1 MHEPDNST
9 RQERALLEIA
19 RKLVRELNPQRTISV
34 SPASRLDRDL
44 GIDSLT
50 RAELLL
56 RIEQAFRVRLP
67 EHTLTQAE
75 TIADLLT
82 ALGRAAPPAAPPQ
95 THAVAA
101 AALPEVEAASKAR
114 TLTEA
119 LDWHA
124 AAHPDR
130 LHITFLADA
139 AQPVPLTY
147 GALAQEARRIAA
159 GLIARDV
166 NVGDRVAL
174 MLPTAIEFF
183 TSFFGVLYA
192 GAVPVPVYPP
202 LRLSQLEEH
211 VNRQAGILRNAGARL
226 LITTTRGQK
235 LATLLQ
241 PQVPTITAV
250 ESPAALA
257 AGPELRLPP
266 TDDERATALLQYTSG
281 STGDPKGVVLSHAN
295 LLANIRAIGRAMD
308 ASSRD
313 VFVSWL
319 PLYHDMGLIGAW
331 LATLYYG
338 APLYVMSPLTFLAH
352 PESWLWAIH
361 RYRATLS
368 AAPNF
373 AFETC
378 RTKIDDADIEG
389 LDLGSLRLVANGAEP
404 VSANSIRR
412 FTERFRAYGFR
423 PEAMTPAYGLAE
435 NTVGLTMPPLG
446 RGPRIDRVDRHT
458 LGSTGVAR
466 PAAPADASPFE
477 FVSCG
482 KPIPDHEV
490 RIVDAGG
497 REVADRVVG
506 RLEFRGPSA
515 TSGYFGNAAKTKELF
530 DGDWLDSGDQAYR
543 ADGEIFI
550 TGRIKDLVIRAGR
563 HIFPHEIEDAVA
575 EIPGIVKNGVA
586 LIGTGDRASGT
597 ERVVIV
603 AETTQEDS
611 SSRDRLREQAQAA
624 AVKVL
629 GAPADE
635 IVFVP
640 PDTIPKTASG
650 KIRRSTTRELYD
662 AGALGAPRSSVGQQ
676 RIRLFLAGLL
686 PRIRA
691 AVNLAGRTLY
701 AAWWWIIVAIAVVFG
716 WIAVMTLP
724 RPGAR
729 WTALRWLARA
739 GLTAAGIPLTLKH
752 PDRIPADNAILVFNH
767 ASYSDAFV
775 LAAALPGTP
784 VFAAKKEFADQ
795 ALIGSFLRR
804 LGVIFVE
811 RFDVAASLADAQAA
825 AGMAR
830 GRLLAFFPEGTF
842 TARRGLAPF
851 RLGAFKA
858 AAEAGLPVVPG
869 AISGTRDMLRADT
882 WWPRWTP
889 VRLEIGEPIAP
900 AGTDFNAI
908 VALRNRARAFIAE
921 RCGEPDLDEPAFDTE
936 AEAFWPGSRP
946 AE

>member
-9 RQERALLEIA
+9 RQERALLEIV
-19 RKLVRELNPQRTISV
+19 RKLVRELHPQRTVSV
-34 SPASRLDRDL
+34 SLASRLDRDL

-56 RIEQAFRVRLP
+56 RIEQAFRARLP

-75 TIADLLT
+75 TIADLLA
-82 ALGRAAPPAAPPQ
+82 ALGKAAPPLAPAPGR
-95 THAVAA
+95 AVTAV
-101 AALPEVEAASKAR
+101 ALPEVPAAANAR
-114 TLTEA
+114 SLTEA

-124 AAHPDR
+124 TAHADR
-130 LHITFLADA
+130 LHVTYLADGVEPA
-139 AQPVPLTY
+139 AMRY
-147 GALAQEARRIAA
+147 GELAREARRIAA
-159 GLIARDV
+159 GLIARDI

-174 MLPTAIEFF
+174 MLPTSLEFF
-183 TSFFGVLYA
+183 VSFFGILYA
-192 GAVPVPVYPP
+192 GGVPVPIYPP

-241 PQVPTITAV
+241 PQVPTISAV
-250 ESPAALA
+250 ESPAVLSS
-257 AGPELRLPP
+257 GPEIRLPP
-266 TDDERATALLQYTSG
+266 TGDERATALLQYTSG

-295 LLANIRAIGRAMD
+295 LLANIRAIGQAMD

-361 RYRATLS
+361 QYRATLS

-378 RTKIDDADIEG
+378 RTKIDNADIEG
-389 LDLGSLRLVANGAEP
+389 LDLSSLRLVANGAEP

-435 NTVGLTMPPLG
+435 STVGLTVPPLG
-446 RGPRIDRVDRHT
+446 RGPRIDRVDRHA
-458 LGSTGVAR
+458 LGSTGIAQ
-466 PAAPADASPFE
+466 PAAPTDTSPLE

-482 KPIPDHEV
+482 QPIPGHDV
-490 RIVDAGG
+490 RIVDAQG
-497 REVADRVVG
+497 REVADRVIG

-515 TSGYFGNAAKTKELF
+515 TPGYFQNEAKTKELF
-530 DGDWLDSGDQAYR
+530 DGGWLDSGDQAYR

-550 TGRIKDLVIRAGR
+550 TGRIKDMVIRAGR
-563 HIFPHEIEDAVA
+563 HIFPQEAEDTVG
-575 EIPGIVKNGVA
+575 ELPGIVKAGVA
-586 LIGTGDRASGT
+586 LIGTRDRTSGT

-603 AETTQEDS
+603 AETTQEDQS
-611 SSRDRLREQAQAA
+611 ARDRLRDQAQAA
-624 AVKVL
+624 AVNVL

-662 AGALGAPRSSVGQQ
+662 AGQLGAPRSSVGHQ
-676 RIRLFLAGLL
+676 RIRLLLAGIV
-686 PRIRA
+686 PRA
-691 AVNLAGRTLY
+691 AGIVRRTGGALY
-701 AAWWWIIVAIAVVFG
+701 AAWWWTVVALILLFG

-724 RPGAR
+724 RLSMR
-729 WTALRWLARA
+729 WAALRWLSRA
-739 GLTAAGIPLTLKH
+739 GLAAMGIPLERTHL
-752 PDRIPADNAILVFNH
+752 DRIPQDNAILVFNH
-767 ASYSDAFV
+767 ASYSDALV
-775 LAAALPGTP
+775 LAAALPDTP

-795 ALIGSFLRR
+795 ALIGPFLRR

-811 RFDVAASLADAQAA
+811 RFDVAGSLADAQTAA
-825 AGMAR
+825 RMAK

-842 TARRGLAPF
+842 TARKGLAAF
-851 RLGAFKA
+851 HLGAFKA
-858 AAEAGLPVVPG
+858 AAEAGLPIVPG
-869 AISGTRDMLRADT
+869 ALCGTRDMLRADT

-889 VRLEIGEPIAP
+889 IRVDIGEALAP
-900 AGTDFNAI
+900 AGSDFNAI
-908 VALRNRARAFIAE
+908 VALRNRARAFVAE
-921 RCGEPDLDEPAFDTE
+921 RCGEPDLDEPVFDVE
-936 AEAFWPGSRP
+936 AEAFWPDSRT
-946 AE
+946 AG